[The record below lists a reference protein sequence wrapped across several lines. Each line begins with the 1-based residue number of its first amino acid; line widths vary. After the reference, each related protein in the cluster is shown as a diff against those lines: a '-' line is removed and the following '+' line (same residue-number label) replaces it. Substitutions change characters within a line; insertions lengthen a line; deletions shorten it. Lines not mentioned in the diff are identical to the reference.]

1 MICIL
6 PHTMREKIK
15 ILWIRLR
22 NKASLLTNIRD
33 DTDIDATI
41 DSIKKS
47 IEFKGVNVWMLVFAI
62 IVASVGLNVNS
73 TAVII
78 GAMLI
83 SPLMGP
89 INGLGLSVGT
99 MDITLFKHSFKNLG
113 PMVLISLIASTTYFV
128 ITPLSDAQS
137 ELLAR
142 TTPTIYD
149 VFIAFFGG
157 GAGILALSRKSQ
169 AITTISGVAIATA
182 LMPPLCTAGFG
193 LASSQWSYF
202 FGAFYL
208 FFINSF
214 YIALATFLMVRYLHF
229 PMASYV
235 DPHRQQLVRRGLT
248 LFAIIV
254 MIPSVFI
261 AIRTIREASFN
272 SSAIKYVTAIQ
283 KDPFYQ
289 DVEIVNSRRDFN
301 KKQPTIHLSFVGKQ
315 LTPVQIQHLNEL
327 LKEYDLEKVQLDI
340 KQLGASYDIEK
351 QSTLI
356 SELLERREEQ
366 LMQKDSI
373 IQNLQN
379 KLDLIDNTTKEF
391 QQIGAEIRIQYPD
404 IESFSITNAIYTQ
417 TETLTQD
424 TIPVLFINW
433 RTMPADSLTIQRV
446 SGWLKVRLGLPSLKI
461 YETNN

>member
-1 MICIL
+1 
-6 PHTMREKIK
+6 MREKIK
-15 ILWIRLR
+15 ILWRTLR
-22 NKASLLTNIRD
+22 SKVSLLTNIRE

-47 IEFKGVNVWMLVFAI
+47 IEFKGINIWMLAFAI

-99 MDITLFKHSFKNLG
+99 MDITLFKHSLKNLG
-113 PMVLISLIASTTYFV
+113 TMVLISLIASTTYFI

-157 GAGILALSRKSQ
+157 AAGILALSRKSQ

-193 LASSQWSYF
+193 LASTQWSYF
-202 FGAFYL
+202 IGAFYL

-214 YIALATFLMVRYLHF
+214 FIALATFLMVRYLHF

-235 DPHRQQLVRRGLT
+235 DPRRQQLVKRGLT

-254 MIPSVFI
+254 IVPSVFI

-272 SSAIKYVTAIQ
+272 TSAIKYVAAIQ

-289 DVEIVNSRRDFN
+289 DVEIVNTIRSFN
-301 KKQPTIHLSFVGKQ
+301 KKQPSIQLSFVGKQ
-315 LTPVQIQHLNEL
+315 LTPVQVEHLKEL
-327 LKEYDLEKVQLDI
+327 LKEYDLEKTQLKI
-340 KQLGASYDIEK
+340 KQLGTSYDIET

-356 SELLERREEQ
+356 SDLLERKEIQ
-366 LMQKDSI
+366 LAQRDSI
-373 IQNLQN
+373 IQELQ
-379 KLDLIDNTTKEF
+379 KQLALINNTTKEF
-391 QQIGAEIRIQYPD
+391 QQIGAEINVQYPN
-404 IESFSITNAIYTQ
+404 IESFSIANAIYTQ
-417 TETLTQD
+417 TETLKQD

-433 RTMPADSLTIQRV
+433 HNKPTDSITTQRV
-446 SGWLKVRLGLPSLKI
+446 AEWLKVRLGLYTLKI